1 MANRPIVYFIGAGP
15 GDPGLITARGARCL
29 AAADVVVYD
38 RLVHHGLFRYL
49 KPECERIDVGHA
61 APQGVQQDAISYL
74 LVEKAREGKDGK
86 IVARLKWGDPFVFDD
101 GGEEALFVHEHGV
114 PFEVIPGVTAGVGVP
129 AYAGIAV
136 TYRRGGDTLTF
147 VRGYEDA
154 SRTRP
159 RVDWSS
165 LAKLDGTI
173 VCYAG
178 PRQVPA
184 ILSALL
190 ASGRPHDEP
199 AALVFN
205 GTLPTQ
211 QTVTG
216 TLDSLSTTR
225 AADTPAMIIV
235 GRVAALRDHLR
246 WFDARPLFGWRIVVT
261 RPREQARE
269 LVEMLEDQGAQVTQ
283 APLVRIAPPEDY
295 APLDEAVARA
305 GSFGWIVFTSAN
317 GVDAFLRRLSAG
329 PGDLRDLKGARLCAV
344 GAAAEHLRA
353 VGVKADVVLAEYRPE
368 LVVETLEAGGD
379 LSGVEVL
386 LPRAA
391 DLRDVLAGGLRKA
404 GALVTEVAA
413 YRSVPISPDEP
424 GEPDVYK
431 MLLERQVDVMT
442 FTGPST
448 VRDFVRM
455 HGADAVADLLK
466 STAVA
471 CLGPVTAQAA
481 ESQGIEATIV
491 ADDYTMPGLVTAIV
505 KHARQGKVAPGV
517 SVAD

>member
-1 MANRPIVYFIGAGP
+1 MPNRPIVYFIGAGP

-38 RLVHHGLFRYL
+38 RLVHHGLFRYAR
-49 KPECERIDVGHA
+49 PDCERIDVGRA
-61 APQGVQQDAISYL
+61 APQGLEQDAISYL
-74 LVEKAREGKDGK
+74 LVEKAREGKEGK

-114 PFEVIPGVTAGVGVP
+114 AFEVVPGVTAGVGVP

-136 TYRRGGDTLTF
+136 TYRGGGDALTF

-154 SRTRP
+154 SRTKP
-159 RVDWSS
+159 RIDWAS
-165 LAKLDGTI
+165 LANLDGTI

-190 ASGRPHDEP
+190 TNGRPHDEP
-199 AALVFN
+199 AALVYN

-211 QTVTG
+211 QTVAG
-216 TLDSLSTTR
+216 TLGSLSTTAR
-225 AADTPAMIIV
+225 AADSPAMVIV
-235 GRVAALRDHLR
+235 GRVAALREHLR
-246 WFDARPLFGWRIVVT
+246 WFDARPLFGRRIVVT
-261 RPREQARE
+261 RPREQAHE
-269 LVEMLEDQGAQVTQ
+269 LVELLEDQGALVIQ

-295 APLDEAVARA
+295 EPLDEAIANA
-305 GSFGWIVFTSAN
+305 GSFAWIVFTSAN
-317 GVDAFLRRLSAG
+317 GVDSFLRRLNIG
-329 PGDLRDLKGARLCAV
+329 PGDLRDLKGAKLCAV

-368 LVVETLEAGGD
+368 LVVETLEAEGN
-379 LSGVEVL
+379 LSGRKVL

-391 DLRDVLAGGLRKA
+391 GIRDVLAGELRKA
-404 GALVTEVAA
+404 GAEVTEVAA
-413 YRSVPISPDEP
+413 YRSVPISPDQA

-448 VRDFVRM
+448 VLDFVKM
-455 HGADAVADLLK
+455 HGAEAVADLLK
-466 STAVA
+466 NTVVA
-471 CLGPVTAQAA
+471 CVGPVTAQAA
-481 ESQGIEATIV
+481 AAQGITANVI
-491 ADDYTMPGLVTAIV
+491 ADDHTIPGLVSAIV
-505 KHARQGKVAPGV
+505 KHARPAR
-517 SVAD
+517 S

>member
-1 MANRPIVYFIGAGP
+1 MSNRPIVYFIGAGP
-15 GDPGLITARGARCL
+15 GDPGLITTRGARCL

-49 KPECERIDVGHA
+49 KPDCERIDVGRA
-61 APQGVQQDAISYL
+61 APQGVEQDAISYL

-136 TYRRGGDTLTF
+136 TYRGGGDTLTF
-147 VRGYEDA
+147 VRGHEDA
-154 SRTRP
+154 SRTKP
-159 RVDWSS
+159 RIDWAS
-165 LAKLDGTI
+165 LASLDGTI

-190 ASGRPHDEP
+190 TNGRPHDEP

-211 QTVTG
+211 QTIAG
-216 TLDSLSTTR
+216 TLGSLSTTAR
-225 AADTPAMIIV
+225 AADSPAMIIV

-246 WFDARPLFGWRIVVT
+246 WFDARPLFGRRIVVT

-269 LVEMLEDQGAQVTQ
+269 LVEMLEDQGAQVIQ

-295 APLDEAVARA
+295 APLDEAIARA
-305 GSFGWIVFTSAN
+305 GSFAWIVFTSAN
-317 GVDAFLRRLSAG
+317 GVDAFLRRLNAG
-329 PGDLRDLKGARLCAV
+329 PGDLRDLKGGRICAV
-344 GAAAEHLRA
+344 GAAVEHLRL
-353 VGVKADVVLAEYRPE
+353 VGVKADVALAEYRPE
-368 LVVETLEAGGD
+368 LVVETLKAGGD
-379 LSGVEVL
+379 LSGREVL
-386 LPRAA
+386 LPRAE
-391 DLRDVLAGGLRKA
+391 DIRDVLAGELRKA
-404 GALVTEVAA
+404 GAVVTEVAA

-424 GEPDVYK
+424 GEPDIYK

-448 VRDFVRM
+448 VLDFVRT
-455 HGADAVADLLK
+455 HGAEAVADLLK
-466 STAVA
+466 TTAVA

-481 ESQGIEATIV
+481 EAQGIGATIV
-491 ADDYTMPGLVTAIV
+491 ADDYTIPGLVTAIV
-505 KHARQGKVAPGV
+505 RHARSTKG
-517 SVAD
+517 